1 MTFTLGLPEIS
12 IGVILFGVLQY
23 LASLWISERLKTS
36 LQKEHSA
43 FLENLK
49 WELKVREQAV
59 RVAEYLALARS
70 LKKESPD
77 SDYRKANQMSWELAM
92 WLPENIYKEMT
103 CSIVTP
109 SKKTNELTTVISV
122 RSLLLKE
129 KAGNLTSEN
138 IAHHAPGI
146 GNKSANQALAVD
158 TQKAA
163 RP

>member
-1 MTFTLGLPEIS
+1 MAFTLGLLEIS
-12 IGVILFGVLQY
+12 LGVFLFGTLQY

-59 RVAEYLALARS
+59 RVAEYLALARN
-70 LKKESPD
+70 LKDDSPD
-77 SDYRKANQMSWELAM
+77 SDYRKANQLSWELAM
-92 WLPENIYKEMT
+92 WLPEDIYKEMVNA
-103 CSIVTP
+103 IVKP
-109 SKKTNELTTVISV
+109 SNNTNELTTVVSV

-146 GNKSANQALAVD
+146 
-158 TQKAA
+158 A
-163 RP
+163 RKTC